1 MKNDAQISTIIEK
14 IKYCTKEY
22 LCLPNVC
29 AYSDSVAERIVAY
42 GRELEQ
48 LIEEGFN
55 DG

>member
-1 MKNDAQISTIIEK
+1 MKNDDQICAVIEK
-14 IKYCTKEY
+14 IKYCAEEF

-29 AYSDSVAERIVAY
+29 AYSDSIAERITAY